1 MYSPSADRALHHVA
15 VAVHSIA
22 ESRALYELLTG
33 ERCSPPET
41 LDSQG
46 VKVAFVGQVELLEPL
61 SVDTTVGRF
70 LARRGPGLH
79 HVAFEVDDIAA
90 ELERLEGEG
99 LRLIDREPR
108 KGAKG
113 HLVAFLHPTS
123 TDGVLVELVQH
134 TDQRDQR
141 GVSERP

>member
-1 MYSPSADRALHHVA
+1 MMYSPSADRPFHHVA

-33 ERCSPPET
+33 EGCSTPET
-41 LDSQG
+41 LESQG

-61 SVDTTVGRF
+61 YPDSTVGRF

-79 HVAFEVDDIAA
+79 HVAFEVDDIRA
-90 ELERLEGEG
+90 ELRRLEGEG
-99 LRLIDREPR
+99 LRLVDREPR

-113 HLVAFLHPTS
+113 HLVAFLHPMS

-134 TDQRDQR
+134 AE
-141 GVSERP
+141 S

>member
-1 MYSPSADRALHHVA
+1 MMYSPSADRPFHHVA

-22 ESRALYELLTG
+22 ESRTLYELLTG
-33 ERCSPPET
+33 EDCSTPET
-41 LDSQG
+41 LESQG

-61 SVDTTVGRF
+61 SPDSTVGRF

-79 HVAFEVDDIAA
+79 HIAFEVDDIRA

-99 LRLIDREPR
+99 LRLVDREPR

-113 HLVAFLHPTS
+113 HLVAFLHPSS

-134 TDQRDQR
+134 AD
-141 GVSERP
+141 